1 MNSSLQKVLWLL
13 VVITTIADSNYA
25 RAGQRMAFDQ
35 CRLYGYAPHT
45 RAYALCRLDVRR
57 YWTTAPCGNVDFALA
72 HREYCHLN
80 PPPFL

>member
-1 MNSSLQKVLWLL
+1 MSFCKLL
-13 VVITTIADSNYA
+13 PLLLIASA
-25 RAGQRMAFDQ
+25 MAGAERASAAERVAFDQ

-45 RAYALCRLDVRR
+45 RDHALCRMNVRR
-57 YWTTAPCGNVDFALA
+57 YWTTGPCGSADFALT